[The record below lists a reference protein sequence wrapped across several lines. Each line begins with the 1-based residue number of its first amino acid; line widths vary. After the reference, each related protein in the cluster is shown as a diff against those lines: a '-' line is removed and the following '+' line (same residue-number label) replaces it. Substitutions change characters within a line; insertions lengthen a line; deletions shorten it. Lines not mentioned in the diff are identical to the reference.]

1 MKDTPEILIDREIQR
16 AERRN
21 SLFCVN
27 YAEGLLDMAT
37 VLGAIS
43 YKKQDEIQ
51 KRIDL
56 VRALVSKVAA

>member
-16 AERRN
+16 AERN
-21 SLFCVN
+21 KSLFCVN
-27 YAEGLLDMAT
+27 YAEGMLEMAT

-51 KRIDL
+51 KRIDA
-56 VRALVSKVAA
+56 VRTMTVAA